1 MMIAKTPVRD
11 TRIDVIR
18 AVALLS
24 IFINHVPGNPIEVI
38 THKNFGFSDAAEA
51 FVLIS
56 GVSAALA
63 YGLKFEA
70 GNRLIT
76 TLKTWRR
83 AGVLYIAQL
92 GTTMATLGIF
102 SFFALYFGAPHLLTK
117 INIEPVVT
125 DTAASL
131 IGIVTLGHQL
141 GYNNILSMYGI
152 VLLLL
157 PLFLLIGTLSIGW
170 MVVASGLLWMVAGL
184 LPIAPPQFP
193 NGGYWFLNPFSWQ
206 LLFVIGMAVMMH
218 VKRGGALPVN
228 RWLVGAAA
236 LYLVT
241 ALLWVRVPL
250 WGIDI
255 SMGLPKIFTGFDKTF
270 LSLPRM
276 LHVLAAGY
284 LLYALPQLSNL
295 FRTSF
300 DNPLAVLGRHALPV
314 FVVGTILSMG
324 AQAWRGVFAP
334 TVLSDVVIVT
344 AGIALQFALAYYIE
358 WYRRLLKSAQAAREP
373 KRVVLHGRDL
383 AAVPVQSGQAQH
395 R

>member
-1 MMIAKTPVRD
+1 MNPFRIVGMCLHDECQAPIRD

-24 IFINHVPGNPIEVI
+24 IFVNHVPGNPIEVI

-63 YGLKFEA
+63 YGLKFEP

-102 SFFALYFGAPHLLTK
+102 SFFALYFGAPHLMAK

-131 IGIVTLGHQL
+131 VGIVTLGHQL

-157 PLFLLIGTLSIGW
+157 PLFLLIGTVSIGW
-170 MVVASGLLWMVAGL
+170 MVAASGLLWTVAGL
-184 LPIAPPQFP
+184 LPSRRRNSP
-193 NGGYWFLNPFSWQ
+193 
-206 LLFVIGMAVMMH
+206 MAATGSSTH
-218 VKRGGALPVN
+218 SRG
-228 RWLVGAAA
+228 
-236 LYLVT
+236 
-241 ALLWVRVPL
+241 
-250 WGIDI
+250 
-255 SMGLPKIFTGFDKTF
+255 S
-270 LSLPRM
+270 SC
-276 LHVLAAGY
+276 
-284 LLYALPQLSNL
+284 S
-295 FRTSF
+295 S
-300 DNPLAVLGRHALPV
+300 
-314 FVVGTILSMG
+314 S
-324 AQAWRGVFAP
+324 AWP
-334 TVLSDVVIVT
+334 S
-344 AGIALQFALAYYIE
+344 
-358 WYRRLLKSAQAAREP
+358 
-373 KRVVLHGRDL
+373 
-383 AAVPVQSGQAQH
+383 
-395 R
+395 

>member
-1 MMIAKTPVRD
+1 
-11 TRIDVIR
+11 
-18 AVALLS
+18 
-24 IFINHVPGNPIEVI
+24 
-38 THKNFGFSDAAEA
+38 
-51 FVLIS
+51 
-56 GVSAALA
+56 
-63 YGLKFEA
+63 
-70 GNRLIT
+70 
-76 TLKTWRR
+76 
-83 AGVLYIAQL
+83 
-92 GTTMATLGIF
+92 
-102 SFFALYFGAPHLLTK
+102 
-117 INIEPVVT
+117 
-125 DTAASL
+125 
-131 IGIVTLGHQL
+131 
-141 GYNNILSMYGI
+141 
-152 VLLLL
+152 
-157 PLFLLIGTLSIGW
+157 
-170 MVVASGLLWMVAGL
+170 LWMVAGL

-206 LLFVIGMAVMMH
+206 FLFVIGMAVMMN

-228 RWLVGAAA
+228 RWLVGAAV

-250 WGIDI
+250 WGVDV

-295 FRTSF
+295 FRTRYE
-300 DNPLAVLGRHALPV
+300 NPLAVLGRHALPV

-334 TVLSDVVIVT
+334 TVFSDIVIVT

-358 WYRRLLKSAQAAREP
+358 WYRRLLKNAQAPREP

-383 AAVPVQSGQAQH
+383 APVPVRSSQAQ
-395 R
+395 RR